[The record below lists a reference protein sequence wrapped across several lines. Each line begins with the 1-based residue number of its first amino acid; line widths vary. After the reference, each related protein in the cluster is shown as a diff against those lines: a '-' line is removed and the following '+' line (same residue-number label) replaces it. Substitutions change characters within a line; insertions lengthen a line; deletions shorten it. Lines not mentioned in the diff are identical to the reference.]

1 MKDMHQ
7 LSGGQKTLVALA
19 TIFAIQRCDPAP
31 FYLFDEIDQNLDPDH
46 RKSVGRM
53 IERLSTNAQFIT
65 TTFRAELLDHAD
77 KFYGVKYDPVL
88 KVKLR
93 ITEIVRFVCRSD
105 RVSMVLPVPCGI
117 AGHRVRQ
124 DCLTKLRLGVHAFS
138 LSSLAVR
145 FIKS

>member
-31 FYLFDEIDQNLDPDH
+31 FYLFDEVDQALDPDH

-53 IERLSTNAQFIT
+53 IESLSHNAQFIT

-77 KFYGVKYDPVL
+77 KFYGVKYDPQL
-88 KVKLR
+88 KVTYEK
-93 ITEIVRFVCRSD
+93 IQYISFFKAGKNKNFSK
-105 RVSMVLPVPCGI
+105 GI
-117 AGHRVRQ
+117 FHQ
-124 DCLTKLRLGVHAFS
+124 FLEWSFCF
-138 LSSLAVR
+138 
-145 FIKS
+145 FILLF